1 MNETPK
7 FQFRERMCSYLQ
19 HALDIA
25 SQKIEEQRQHSIKIN
40 QEITEIIQGEREG
53 DLKKYVNHCYPLEYI
68 IDIQYLWKH
77 NDQLKAEMC
86 EVVDKH
92 LDGCLESYDYQERE
106 LHNEY
111 IKYADKLRRGE
122 YFIIESY
129 SVFHNVGYILFNF
142 EKEWVESK

>member
-53 DLKKYVNHCYPLEYI
+53 DLKKYANQWQILQHI
-68 IDIQYLWKH
+68 IDTQYIWKH
-77 NDQLKAEMC
+77 DNRLKAEMC
-86 EVVDKH
+86 EIVDKQ
-92 LDGCLESYDYQERE
+92 LDRWLEDCDRDEIA

-111 IKYADKLRRGE
+111 KKYADKIRRGE